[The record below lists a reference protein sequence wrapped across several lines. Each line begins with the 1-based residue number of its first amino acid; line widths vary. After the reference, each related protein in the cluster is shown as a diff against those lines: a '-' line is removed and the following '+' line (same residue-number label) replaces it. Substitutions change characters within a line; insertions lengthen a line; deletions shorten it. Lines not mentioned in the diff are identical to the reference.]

1 MQNLSMTTAAPS
13 NVARL
18 TRLMQRGDEDAYRE
32 FFQLYFQRL
41 FAYMLVVTRGN
52 EALARDLVQQ
62 TMIKV
67 AKHIRVFED
76 EEVLWRWLTLLA
88 RTAAVDEGRK
98 STRYFAFLD
107 RWRSQP
113 VEPEPT
119 PATENT
125 LNELHFYGIDTH
137 ESEDLRLLERKYVDG
152 ASVREI
158 AAEFS
163 ASEKAIESRLSRVR
177 AKLKETVL
185 KGLHHA

>member
-1 MQNLSMTTAAPS
+1 MQRTLIVSAAPS

-18 TRLMQRGDEDAYRE
+18 TRLMQRGDEEAYRE
-32 FFQLYFQRL
+32 FFQLYFHRL
-41 FAYMLVVTRGN
+41 YAYMLVVTRGN

-67 AKHIRVFED
+67 AKHIRVFEE
-76 EEVLWRWLTLLA
+76 EEVLWRWLTLLG

-98 STRYFAFLD
+98 SSRYFAFLD
-107 RWRSQP
+107 RWRNQP
-113 VEPEPT
+113 VEPDPM

-125 LNELHFYGIDTH
+125 LDDLLASGIDTL
-137 ESEDLRLLERKYVDG
+137 EAADRCLLERKYVDG

-158 AAEFS
+158 AAEFC